1 MLHRPRPSVVGWS
14 GWTAAEHFKLGEQR
28 REETVAAN
36 EAASAGNAG
45 AVRAER
51 LMSEHDQQLQIVRE
65 DHAQEVS
72 HLQHL
77 AAAAQR
83 ATDKR
88 IKALKGEDQLRSCAP
103 ANSQCQCPFLFR
115 VHFFFDLNWC

>member
-1 MLHRPRPSVVGWS
+1 MLHRPRSSVVGWA
-14 GWTAAEHFKLGEQR
+14 GWTAAEHFKLAEQR

-83 ATDKR
+83 STDDHDDHALYRNKLR
-88 IKALKGEDQLRSCAP
+88 IPLG
-103 ANSQCQCPFLFR
+103 R
-115 VHFFFDLNWC
+115 VRTS